1 MECTQRIAKRKQ
13 NTRERTTLLLYVK
26 HKDEAN
32 EREAL
37 YEREYTR
44 YMFECECLYPIGGS
58 LLGNHISTSRAVQNA
73 RSVRES
79 EWCKRNT
86 HARESLRKVWRML
99 TFVFFVR
106 EKNKNFND
114 LREKIEINL
123 NIENENK
130 KTKTCHFLS
139 I

>member
-1 MECTQRIAKRKQ
+1 MLTFSKSQTVSTSAAHLSLHSLETNAEEQVECTQRIAKRKQ

-86 HARESLRKVWRML
+86 HARESLRKVWRVL
-99 TFVFFVR
+99 TFVFFCEGR
-106 EKNKNFND
+106 K
-114 LREKIEINL
+114 
-123 NIENENK
+123 
-130 KTKTCHFLS
+130 
-139 I
+139 